1 MKENLYYV
9 IIYILFYKNHL
20 NQLIL
25 NLILNKDLN
34 GYGTVAEAYIYIYM
48 PSTVD
53 ICCRL
58 LL

>member
-34 GYGTVAEAYIYIYM
+34 GYGTVDEAYIYIYM